1 MQGAAGAWLID
12 LYLISTSN
20 HNLYFIICSY
30 SEICIVLNI
39 YEVVDTVLIPYKG
52 IKKILIAM
60 GLVLF
65 FSLLLPKCE

>member
-1 MQGAAGAWLID
+1 
-12 LYLISTSN
+12 
-20 HNLYFIICSY
+20 
-30 SEICIVLNI
+30 LNI